1 MQYRATKTAE
11 GVVGGYIYLGKVIF
25 YKQSCYNPDFVLLW
39 LNPDDAEIPIGCQYD
54 YVWIP

>member
-1 MQYRATKTAE
+1 MQYRATKTPE

-39 LNPDDAEIPIGCQYD
+39 LNPDDAEIPIGC
-54 YVWIP
+54 